1 MPLSQEYY
9 AELGFYHRVTQLR
22 SDTWGRLTKFTE
34 LLKEK
39 EASNREYKR
48 LRKSVHYCLNTLDW
62 IEKYHAFPSTD
73 DFKHLWKDYDNTDH
87 HGLARSVKRISRALS
102 SDSYRRSTI
111 DLTGANKEGQEQVEE
126 FESLHD
132 QLEQSYS
139 KSKPYFEVLVVD
151 DISSAAVRAMRQVFK
166 NLRSNEDKF
175 VYDVVVV
182 PSFEDAITAILINK
196 NIQSCILRQGIPMK
210 AKGGGMGGLDEFLV
224 GVKQYNNDVKRIIE
238 LGKSMIDIRPEL
250 DLYLIANIAA
260 EKIASSKTQVFK
272 RIFYRDNDY
281 LEKHHCILSGI
292 GERFRTPFFNALKK
306 YSRKPTG
313 IFHAMPVS
321 RGKSAISSNWI
332 GDMVDFYG
340 INIFLAETSTT
351 SGGLDSLLQPHGPLK
366 EAQEFASR
374 AFGSHE
380 TFFVTNGT
388 STANKIVV
396 QALIQPGDIV
406 MVDRDCHKS
415 HHYGMVLSGAH
426 VCYLDSYP
434 INDYS
439 MYGAVPLREIKKQ
452 LLEYKRAGKLD
463 KVKMLLLTNC
473 TFDGIVYNVRR
484 VMEECLAIKPDLV
497 FLWDEAWFAFA
508 SFNPIYRQRTGMYT
522 ARNLRRKLKSPE
534 YKEEY
539 DSYLAKMNKLDPN
552 DDLTWLDN
560 RLMPDPSV
568 TRIRTYTTHS
578 THKTLTSLRQGS
590 MIHIFDQDYNQKVEG
605 PFHEAYM
612 THTTTSPNYQILA
625 SLDLGRRQVELEGY
639 GLVHRQLE
647 IAMSLRT
654 SMYNDDRFNKYFKFL
669 VNKDMVPEQYRESGV
684 DSYYDPKTGFSHME
698 EAWRDD
704 EFVVDPTRITLEIGS
719 TGIDGDTFKNDIL
732 MDQHGIQI
740 NKTSRNTVLFMINIG
755 TTRSA
760 SAHLIEVFQRIV
772 NSLEYQQEGRSPKEK
787 EIQAAKI
794 KSLTQDLPP
803 LPDFSYFHNAFRC
816 STGSGN
822 DTPEGNI
829 RDAYFLSYN
838 DENCEYFH
846 FDKGEMH
853 ELMKTRELV
862 STSFVIPYPPGFPI
876 LVPGQVISEEIIDYM
891 LALDVKEI
899 HGFRPDFGLGVFTEK
914 ALESI
919 TIKKRPLAVVPATPV
934 PIKVGGEEESGAP
947 RKTSSSKNI
956 KTKKAR

>member
-9 AELGFYHRVTQLR
+9 AELGFYHQVTQLR
-22 SDTWGRLTKFTE
+22 SDTWGRLSKFTE
-34 LLKEK
+34 LLQGKD
-39 EASNREYKR
+39 ATNREFNR
-48 LRKSVHYCLNTLDW
+48 IRKSVNHCLNTLDW

-73 DFKHLWKDYDNTDH
+73 DFNALWEDFNTLDH
-87 HGLARSVKRISRALS
+87 HGLNRSVKRISRALS
-102 SDSYRRSTI
+102 SDSYRRSSI
-111 DLTGANKEGQEQVEE
+111 DLNGSGQGEQEQVEE
-126 FESLHD
+126 FESLHS
-132 QLEQSYS
+132 QLEQSYT
-139 KSKPYFEVLVVD
+139 KSKPYFELLVVD
-151 DISSAAVRAMRQVFK
+151 DISSAAVRAMRQVFR
-166 NLRSNEDKF
+166 NLRSNEDEF
-175 VYDVVVV
+175 IYDVVVV

-196 NIQSCILRQGIPMK
+196 NIQACILRQGVPMK
-210 AKGGGMGGLDEFLV
+210 AKGANVGGLDEFLI
-224 GVKQYNNDVKRIIE
+224 GVKSYNDDVKRIIE
-238 LGKSMIDIRPEL
+238 LGKTMKDIRPEL

-260 EKIASSKTQVFK
+260 EKIAGSRSQSFR

-281 LEKHHCILSGI
+281 LEKHHCILSGVD
-292 GERFRTPFFNALKK
+292 ERYNTPFFNALKK

-366 EAQEFASR
+366 KAQEYASR

-434 INDYS
+434 INEYS
-439 MYGAVPLREIKKQ
+439 MYGAVPIREIKKQ

-508 SFNPIYRQRTGMYT
+508 SFNPIYRQRTGMHT
-522 ARNLRRKLKSPE
+522 ARTLRRKFKSEE
-534 YKEEY
+534 YKDQY
-539 DSYLAKMNKLDPN
+539 AKYSKKMAVLDPN
-552 DDLTWLDN
+552 DDATWLDN
-560 RLMPDPSV
+560 RLIPDP
-568 TRIRTYTTHS
+568 TKARIRTYTTHS

-647 IAMSLRT
+647 IAMSLRST
-654 SMYNDDRFNKYFKFL
+654 MYNDDRFNKYFKFL
-669 VNKDMVPEQYRESGV
+669 VNKDMVPKEYRESGV
-684 DSYYDPKTGFSHME
+684 ESYYDRKTGFSHME

-704 EFVVDPTRITLEIGS
+704 EFVVDPTRITLEIGN
-719 TGIDGDTFKNDIL
+719 TGIDGDTFKNQIL
-732 MDQHGIQI
+732 MDKHGIQI

-760 SAHLIEVFQRIV
+760 TAHLIEVFQSIV
-772 NSLEYQQEGRSPKEK
+772 NQFEHDEDVRSPKER
-787 EIQAAKI
+787 EIQAKKV

-816 STGSGN
+816 SAGAN
-822 DTPEGNI
+822 INTPEGNI
-829 RDAYFLSYN
+829 RDAFFLSYN

-846 FDKGEMH
+846 FEKGEMH

-891 LALDVKEI
+891 LALDVTEI
-899 HGFRPDFGLGVFTEK
+899 HGYRPDFGLGVFTEA
-914 ALESI
+914 ALE
-919 TIKKRPLAVVPATPV
+919 TVLAKNRPVLSVPAANTEVVISPV
-934 PIKVGGEEESGAP
+934 K
-947 RKTSSSKNI
+947 KNRA
-956 KTKKAR
+956 KQTGNK

>member
-22 SDTWGRLTKFTE
+22 SDTWGRLGKFTE

-39 EASNREYKR
+39 EASHREYKR

-62 IEKYHAFPSTD
+62 IEKFHAFPSTD
-73 DFKHLWKDYDNTDH
+73 DFKCLWKDYNNTDH
-87 HGLARSVKRISRALS
+87 HALARSVKRISRALS
-102 SDSYRRSTI
+102 SDSFRRSSI
-111 DLTGANKEGQEQVEE
+111 DLTGVSQEDQEQVEE
-126 FESLHD
+126 FESLQD
-132 QLEQSYS
+132 QLEQSYV
-139 KSKPYFEVLVVD
+139 KSKPYFEVLIVD
-151 DISSAAVRAMRQVFK
+151 DVSDAAVRAMRQVFK
-166 NLRSNEDKF
+166 NLRSNADEF

-196 NIQSCILRQGIPMK
+196 NIQSCILRQGIPMQ
-210 AKGGGMGGLDEFLV
+210 AKNGGMGGLGEFLV
-224 GVKQYNNDVKRIIE
+224 GVKKYNNDAKRILE
-238 LGKSMIDIRPEL
+238 LGKSLKEIRPEL
-250 DLYLIANIAA
+250 DVYLVANIAA
-260 EKIASSKTQVFK
+260 EQIASSKTQVFR
-272 RIFYRDNDY
+272 RIFYRDNDF

-292 GERFRTPFFNALKK
+292 GERFKTPFFNALKK

-321 RGKSAISSNWI
+321 RGKSAINSNWI

-434 INDYS
+434 INAYS
-439 MYGAVPLREIKKQ
+439 MYGAVPIRDIKKQ

-508 SFNPIYRQRTGMYT
+508 TFHPIYRQRTGMHT
-522 ARNLRRKLKSPE
+522 ARTLRRKLKSLD
-534 YKEEY
+534 YQEEY
-539 DSYLAKMNKLDPN
+539 AQYQQKMQQLDPE
-552 DDLTWLDN
+552 DDATWLDN
-560 RLMPDPSV
+560 RLIPDPSV
-568 TRIRTYTTHS
+568 ARVRTYTTHS

-590 MIHIFDQDYNQKVEG
+590 MIHIFDQDYNQKVER

-647 IAMSLRT
+647 IAMNLRT

-669 VNKDMVPEQYRESGV
+669 VNKDMVPVQYRDSGV
-684 DSYYDPKTGFSHME
+684 ESYYDPKTGFSHME

-704 EFVVDPTRITLEIGS
+704 EFVVDPTRITLEIGN

-760 SAHLIEVFQRIV
+760 AAHLIGVFQRIV
-772 NSLEYQQEGRSPKEK
+772 NTLEFEQEGRSPGEK
-787 EIQAAKI
+787 KIQLGKV

-803 LPDFSYFHNAFRC
+803 LPDFSYFHRAFRC
-816 STGSGN
+816 ATGTQVN
-822 DTPEGNI
+822 TPEGNI
-829 RDAYFLSYN
+829 REAYFLSYN

-846 FDKGEMH
+846 FEKGEMH
-853 ELMKTRELV
+853 QLMKTRELV

-899 HGFRPDFGLGVFTEK
+899 HGFRPDFGLGVFTEQ
-914 ALESI
+914 ALESV
-919 TIKKRPLAVVPATPV
+919 TVKRTPLAVVPAAV
-934 PIKVGGEEESGAP
+934 IPIQAQPAPSKEQHSVG
-947 RKTSSSKNI
+947 SKPP
-956 KTKKAR
+956 KTKKNRE